1 LWAPVLRATKDPEVE
16 VTALVTS
23 SQTFERRTDG
33 EVEPSGRVRLADYVM
48 SFLVD
53 RGVDRIFLLTGN
65 GAMYLNDAIA
75 QQQRVKYYCARNE
88 AAAPMM
94 AESYAR
100 LSGKLGV
107 VCVTSGPGAT
117 NAVAGLAEA
126 WVDSAPIMIISGQG
140 PFDQFPPAEA
150 ARGVRSFA
158 TAAIDIIPVVK
169 TLTKYAVTI
178 TQPHTIRFHLERA
191 YELATT
197 GRPGPVWI
205 DLPMDIQYSL
215 INPALLASYHP
226 DIPVAPPEPQ
236 ISETVSLLQ
245 RAKRPLIVA
254 GQGVRQGNAIDLFK
268 RLLDRAGIPVVF
280 SRLGQD
286 ILPFSHSLNMGQV
299 GRRGV
304 KYSKQLLAKP
314 DLVIALGSR
323 LSVSMAGAGLEHLA
337 QDAAVVMVDIDPAEI
352 AHQSPRVNV
361 PVCGDVRMFL
371 ERLLRHLSSI
381 QLPDWKTWSE
391 ECRALKSANPMVLP
405 EQKRDPLDIYY
416 FMARLDALADER
428 HVFVTDAGS
437 NYYVGGQV
445 YRFEKGQREITSG
458 AFAAMGLS
466 IPLAIGAAVARPEAQ
481 ILAVTGDGSLELNI
495 QELKTL
501 SYYGFNVKLFVLN
514 NGGYVSMRNWQ
525 DSFFD
530 GRRIG
535 SDDTTGAEMLDLR
548 KVADTFDL
556 HYELIERVDDVDH
569 KLRAIMARS
578 GPAFVEVVCDSKQVI
593 VQPYLETALSS

>member
-1 LWAPVLRATKDPEVE
+1 MDTRA
-16 VTALVTS
+16 S
-23 SQTFERRTDG
+23 SK
-33 EVEPSGRVRLADYVM
+33 VRLADYVM
-48 SFLVD
+48 NFLVD

-75 QQQRVKYYCARNE
+75 QQQRVTYFCARNE

-107 VCVTSGPGAT
+107 VCVTSGPGGT
-117 NAVAGLAEA
+117 NAVSGLAEA
-126 WVDSAPIMIISGQG
+126 WVDSAPIMVVSGQG
-140 PFDQFPPAEA
+140 PSDQIPNGEA
-150 ARGVRSFA
+150 AKGVRSFA
-158 TAAIDIIPVVK
+158 TAAVDIVSVVK
-169 TLTKYAVTI
+169 SLTKYAVTI
-178 TQPHTIRFHLERA
+178 REPESIRYHLEKA
-191 YELATT
+191 YHLATT

-205 DLPMDIQYSL
+205 DLPMDLQYATV
-215 INPALLASYHP
+215 NPILMRGYVPERAISPIEREVEQTLNLLR
-226 DIPVAPPEPQ
+226 Q
-236 ISETVSLLQ
+236 
-245 RAKRPLIVA
+245 AKRPLIV
-254 GQGVRQGNAIDLFK
+254 GGHGLRQGGAIAEFK
-268 RLLDRAGIPVVF
+268 ELIERTGIPVVF

-286 ILPFSHSLNMGQV
+286 ILPFSHPLNLGQV

-304 KYSKQLLAKP
+304 KYSKRLLARA

-323 LSVSMAGAGLEHLA
+323 LSVPMAGHKLDHFA
-337 QDAAVVMVDIDPAEI
+337 QDAAVVVVDIDPAEL
-352 AHQSPRVNV
+352 AHQGPRVSV
-361 PVCGDVRMFL
+361 PVRSNVNEFL
-371 ERLLRHLSSI
+371 IRLLARLEPT
-381 QLPDWKTWSE
+381 QLGDWRAWSE
-391 ECRALKSANPMVLP
+391 ECRALKAENPMVLP
-405 EQKRDPLDIYY
+405 EQQRNPIDLYY
-416 FMARLDALADER
+416 FMARLDALSDEH

-458 AFAAMGLS
+458 AYAAMGLS

-501 SYYGFNVKLFVLN
+501 SYYGFNIKLFVIN

-535 SDDTTGAEMLDLR
+535 SDDSTGAAMLDLR

-556 HYELIERVDDVDH
+556 RYEVIDRAEEIDR
-569 KLRAIMARS
+569 KLRTIMARP
-578 GPAFVEVVCDSKQVI
+578 GPSLVEVVCDSRQTI